1 MCFISMIQLTVA
13 QNYSHEFGKTDKAVL
28 ELQRYEKDTT
38 AEAVVIYDIGQSSFV
53 ETEKSFDVIF
63 ERKMKI
69 KIFTKAGLKWAEMSI
84 PYYNEVFKHEDISS
98 LKANTYNLENG
109 KIRVS
114 ALASKNIYNEK
125 GYENWY
131 DRKFAFP
138 DVKEGSVIEVS
149 YKIRSPYLLNFRNWS
164 FQKKIP
170 VIYSEYTTKMIPFF
184 KYNYILQGILTLDE
198 FKKYTDNGLSRT
210 LGTTE
215 YHDLVYDFIMKDVPA
230 FRDESYITSA
240 NDYMMKIN
248 FQLST
253 VHFPDGFIEAVLS
266 TWPQLNEE
274 LIDNESF
281 GKYLKSCK
289 NRSTDILDTMHLA
302 SKPDLEKAKSIEHF
316 VKSNFNWDGYSNK
329 FTNKSV
335 KDLLSSKTG
344 NSAEINLFL
353 AGMLNAAGIEAY
365 PVITSTRSNGKI
377 QSDYPF
383 LHLFNYVVVLAKI
396 DSVPVILDATEPLSN
411 FAEIPTRSIND
422 RGLVVQKKLVEWVD
436 LKSSSV
442 SRIVYKFDL
451 QPDPENDSIN
461 QSCNLMTTGYEAIDY
476 RNKFSTSYKALKT
489 KLLTANALSS
499 DTLSAT
505 NLNQIEMPFIIDFN
519 KKAPLEKVEDKFL
532 IAPFCNFTITENPLK
547 QLVRNYPVDMIYRN
561 SSNFQSTVTIP
572 KGYKLLT
579 KPEDLRINNDKI
591 KIIFSTSLQEDN
603 TIVVT
608 GVYEFKKAEYE
619 TPEYFDLK
627 DYFNK
632 IVDKFNEKLVFVKV

>member
-1 MCFISMIQLTVA
+1 
-13 QNYSHEFGKTDKAVL
+13 
-28 ELQRYEKDTT
+28 
-38 AEAVVIYDIGQSSFV
+38 
-53 ETEKSFDVIF
+53 
-63 ERKMKI
+63 
-69 KIFTKAGLKWAEMSI
+69 
-84 PYYNEVFKHEDISS
+84 
-98 LKANTYNLENG
+98 
-109 KIRVS
+109 
-114 ALASKNIYNEK
+114 
-125 GYENWY
+125 
-131 DRKFAFP
+131 
-138 DVKEGSVIEVS
+138 
-149 YKIRSPYLLNFRNWS
+149 
-164 FQKKIP
+164 
-170 VIYSEYTTKMIPFF
+170 
-184 KYNYILQGILTLDE
+184 
-198 FKKYTDNGLSRT
+198 
-210 LGTTE
+210 
-215 YHDLVYDFIMKDVPA
+215 
-230 FRDESYITSA
+230 
-240 NDYMMKIN
+240 MMKIN

-396 DSVPVILDATEPLSN
+396 DSLPVILDATEPLSN

-476 RNKFSTSYKALKT
+476 RNKFSSSYKALKT

-572 KGYKLLT
+572 KGYK
-579 KPEDLRINNDKI
+579 PVNQAGRSENQQRQD
-591 KIIFSTSLQEDN
+591 
-603 TIVVT
+603 
-608 GVYEFKKAEYE
+608 
-619 TPEYFDLK
+619 
-627 DYFNK
+627 
-632 IVDKFNEKLVFVKV
+632 